1 MRLFERDD
9 RRGGVRR
16 LGPGQVRSRLAVE
29 LTGADEALEAR
40 RDVPRRARLLEDEI
54 GELLQRAELLVEPQ
68 EAILS

>member
-1 MRLFERDD
+1 MASAGSAR
-9 RRGGVRR
+9 VKS
-16 LGPGQVRSRLAVE
+16 GQVRSRLAVE